1 MKTITSEKKIIDW
14 FIPKSPFYFSLD
26 GEESTIKGAKEII
39 GPVAEHML
47 AKEQSP
53 VTFFYAGLDDTAD
66 SLRDFICLPDDDN
79 LLVILD
85 IPSQKVYVADDDVL
99 TREGVEK
106 FVKDFSAGK
115 LVGKSLKG

>member
-1 MKTITSEKKIIDW
+1 MC
-14 FIPKSPFYFSLD
+14 
-26 GEESTIKGAKEII
+26 
-39 GPVAEHML
+39 

-53 VTFFYAGLDDTAD
+53 VTFFYAGSDDTAD
-66 SLRDFICLPDDDN
+66 SLRDFICLPEEDN
-79 LLVILD
+79 VLVILD
-85 IPSQKVYVADDDVL
+85 IPSQKLYVSDDDVL

>member
-1 MKTITSEKKIIDW
+1 
-14 FIPKSPFYFSLD
+14 
-26 GEESTIKGAKEII
+26 
-39 GPVAEHML
+39 ML

-79 LLVILD
+79 LIVILD
-85 IPSQKVYVADDDVL
+85 IPSQKVHVADDDVL